1 VDIKQAIIAIALV
14 LSAGFCAGAAAQG
27 QDYPNR
33 RITLVVPFP
42 PGGGNDGIARIMADR
57 LGARLGQTVV
67 VDNRG
72 GAGGIVGTR
81 SVAKAAP
88 DGYTLLLGHT
98 GSVGINPTLYA
109 HAGFDTVKDFT
120 PVGLIAT
127 MPLAL
132 LVHPSVPAR
141 NVGELIS
148 LAKRSPGSI
157 NLGSAS
163 KGTGSYMC
171 AEMFMQRAGV
181 NMNLI
186 PYKGTAHSLT
196 DLIGGH
202 TQVTFT
208 VIPPAHAAISLGQ
221 LRPLAVTSPK
231 RSAMLPDVPT
241 AAESGLPG
249 FDVVMNYGLLAPAG
263 TPKAIVDK
271 INQAM
276 WVALEDEDV
285 RKRVAADGAEAVSS
299 TPAQY
304 AAIIERDLARWAQLI
319 ETLNLKVD

>member
-1 VDIKQAIIAIALV
+1 
-14 LSAGFCAGAAAQG
+14 
-27 QDYPNR
+27 
-33 RITLVVPFP
+33 
-42 PGGGNDGIARIMADR
+42 
-57 LGARLGQTVV
+57 
-67 VDNRG
+67 
-72 GAGGIVGTR
+72 
-81 SVAKAAP
+81 
-88 DGYTLLLGHT
+88 
-98 GSVGINPTLYA
+98 
-109 HAGFDTVKDFT
+109 
-120 PVGLIAT
+120 
-127 MPLAL
+127 
-132 LVHPSVPAR
+132 
-141 NVGELIS
+141 
-148 LAKRSPGSI
+148 
-157 NLGSAS
+157 
-163 KGTGSYMC
+163 
-171 AEMFMQRAGV
+171 
-181 NMNLI
+181 
-186 PYKGTAHSLT
+186 
-196 DLIGGH
+196 
-202 TQVTFT
+202 VTFT
-208 VIPPAHAAISLGQ
+208 VIPPAHAAIGLGQ